1 MQSTSL
7 NSCIYLFYFLIF
19 RIKRGL
25 DRIFIYMK
33 ILRLINEGVLNE
45 IYNFILIGLFFNL
58 EKYLN
63 RYK

>member
-19 RIKRGL
+19 GIKRGL